1 MPGGKYLPANDW
13 TTKKVKLLKYWQEE
27 CRLYNW
33 LYNQN
38 VQYYQQVN
46 RNLSIVSVLL
56 SAITGA
62 TLLNNADPPN
72 PGLILAFGIVSIISS
87 FIQGLR
93 QFLDLDNKISANTFT
108 SRQNSAIVIDIE
120 EQLNL
125 AREERINGTEFIKS
139 IKTRKNAIIQSAPLI
154 SKSRW
159 AQLKKKIKAGEGISF
174 FNESVFKTYLE
185 STVKLGDLKLDT
197 PDDEEEPPATPRSDG
212 LQYEHTIS
220 PDKLEAITI
229 AKKSSPTSSINSG
242 SAFTPL
248 NRDDIL
254 TTNSLLS
261 RYSTPES
268 VVHIPPQPSPP
279 VSRRTSPI
287 SVPLEPSSRRDM
299 SSSIS
304 VPLEPSSRRDMS
316 SSISGPDS
324 ILSSSRRNML
334 SFSGTEYF
342 PANKIAQPVE
352 VGSEDELINELQGD
366 NLCVQQL
373 RHSLYTEPKSPG
385 KVLAKHKLA
394 EVLKYHMGRF

>member
-1 MPGGKYLPANDW
+1 MPGGKYLPVNDW

-56 SAITGA
+56 SAVTGA

-229 AKKSSPTSSINSG
+229 ATKSSPTGSINSG

-287 SVPLEPSSRRDM
+287 LVPLEPSFQ
-299 SSSIS
+299 
-304 VPLEPSSRRDMS
+304 RDMS

-324 ILSSSRRNML
+324 TLSSSRRNML

-385 KVLAKHKLA
+385 KVPAKHKLA